1 MRKLILKKLKFL
13 DVSHSY
19 HLRRTPNF
27 SGIDNLEVL
36 LLNNCT
42 NLVEVHESV
51 IDLSKL
57 VTLDLKDCKNL
68 WKLPLGIYNLES
80 RVNLSGC
87 TKLDMVPSFGFKSPL
102 TCFSLRISSEVPL
115 GSVGFIRELLMHHIS
130 SEVPLVSVCFNKELF
145 SQKVS
150 SLPLLCLMKIGF
162 WDLDSLNF
170 KLK

>member
-1 MRKLILKKLKFL
+1 MREQILKKLKFL

-19 HLRRTPNF
+19 HLRRTPDF

-42 NLVEVHESV
+42 NLIEVHESV

-102 TCFSLRISSEVPL
+102 TICYSLRISSEVPL
-115 GSVGFIRELLMHHIS
+115 GSVGFIRKLLT
-130 SEVPLVSVCFNKELF
+130 
-145 SQKVS
+145 QVS
-150 SLPLLCLMKIGF
+150 SLPLFWLMKIGF
-162 WDLDSLNF
+162 WDFDSLNF

>member
-102 TCFSLRISSEVPL
+102 TCFSLRMSSEVPL
-115 GSVGFIRELLMHHIS
+115 GSAGFIREHLMHHIS
-130 SEVPLVSVCFNKELF
+130 SEVPLVSVCFNTELF
-145 SQKVS
+145 SRKVS

>member
-1 MRKLILKKLKFL
+1 MKFL

-19 HLRRTPNF
+19 LLRRTPDF

-42 NLVEVHESV
+42 NLVEVHKSV

-57 VTLDLKDCKNL
+57 GTLDLKDCKNL

-80 RVNLSGC
+80 CVNLFGC
-87 TKLDMVPSFGFKSPL
+87 TKLNMVPSFGFKSPL
-102 TCFSLRISSEVPL
+102 TKCYSLGISSEVPL
-115 GSVGFIRELLMHHIS
+115 GSVGFIRKLLPHCIS
-130 SEVPLVSVCFNKELF
+130 SDVPLGSVCFNRKPF
-145 SQKVS
+145 PQKVS
-150 SLPLLCLMKIGF
+150 SLALFCLMKIGF

>member
-19 HLRRTPNF
+19 HLRRTPDF
-27 SGIDNLEVL
+27 SGMDNLEVL

-51 IDLSKL
+51 VDLRKL

-80 RVNLSGC
+80 RVNLFGC
-87 TKLDMVPSFGFKSPL
+87 TKLDMVPSFGFISPL
-102 TCFSLRISSEVPL
+102 TTCYSLRIFSEVPLGSVGFIKNLLTHRISSEVPL
-115 GSVGFIRELLMHHIS
+115 GSVCFNRELF
-130 SEVPLVSVCFNKELF
+130 P
-145 SQKVS
+145 QKVS
-150 SLPLLCLMKIGF
+150 SSPLFCLKKI
-162 WDLDSLNF
+162 
-170 KLK
+170 

>member
-1 MRKLILKKLKFL
+1 MREQILKKLKFL

-19 HLRRTPNF
+19 HLRRTPDF

-80 RVNLSGC
+80 RVNLSGS

-102 TCFSLRISSEVPL
+102 TTCYSLRISSEVPL
-115 GSVGFIRELLMHHIS
+115 GSVGFIRKLLTHRIS
-130 SEVPLVSVCFNKELF
+130 SEVPLGSVCLNRKLF
-145 SQKVS
+145 PQKVS
-150 SLPLLCLMKIGF
+150 YLPLFCLMKI
-162 WDLDSLNF
+162 
-170 KLK
+170 